1 VDDPPGARTLSDRPL
16 PIPPGLRATLVLLR
30 HGEST
35 ALTEGRFQGRLD
47 TPLSQLGV
55 RQAELAGARLAAA
68 GVAPRIPVPGRPP
81 TEIVHSPL
89 GRARQTAEA
98 AGAALRA
105 IHGAGVPDPRPDG
118 GLLELGQGEWEGLLR
133 TEVMERYPVE
143 LADWRLRPAET
154 QAPGGERVIDAAVR
168 ARLALATTLD
178 RLAAVPAGEDARRW
192 HATGYPAAHG
202 SDAPW
207 TLLVGH
213 DGIFKVALLTLLGL
227 PLERFWIFPWGLTGI
242 TVVEL
247 VEGRAVLRAH
257 NLTDHLGPL
266 QADGP
271 TVPLADDEAR
281 SEADADARERSGSL

>member
-1 VDDPPGARTLSDRPL
+1 MDDPPGARTLNDRPL

-35 ALTEGRFQGRLD
+35 ALTEGRFQGRLE
-47 TPLSQLGV
+47 TPLSQLGL
-55 RQAELAGARLAAA
+55 RQAELAGARLAAP
-68 GVAPRIPVPGRPP
+68 GVAPRIPVPDRPP

-98 AGAALRA
+98 AHAALRA
-105 IHGAGVPDPRPDG
+105 IHGAGVPDLRPES
-118 GLLELGQGEWEGLLR
+118 GLMELGQGEWEGLLR
-133 TEVMERYPVE
+133 TEVMERYPAE
-143 LADWRLRPAET
+143 LEDWRLRPAER

-168 ARLALATTLD
+168 ARLALARALD
-178 RLAAVPAGEDARRW
+178 RLAAAPAGDSADRR
-192 HATGYPAAHG
+192 HPLGYPAAHG

-213 DGIFKVALLTLLGL
+213 DGIFKVVLLTLLGL

-242 TVVEL
+242 TVVEIG
-247 VEGRAVLRAH
+247 EGRAVLRAH

-271 TVPLADDEAR
+271 TVPLAGDEAR
-281 SEADADARERSGSL
+281 SESETDARERAGSL